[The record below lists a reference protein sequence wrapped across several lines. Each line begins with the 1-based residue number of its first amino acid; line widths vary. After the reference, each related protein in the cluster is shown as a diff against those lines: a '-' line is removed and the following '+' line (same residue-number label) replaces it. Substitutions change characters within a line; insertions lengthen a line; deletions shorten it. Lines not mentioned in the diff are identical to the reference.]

1 MNYGQPY
8 MMNPMMPNYN
18 YQSIYQPMQQNV
30 QQPIQKPQQV
40 EQTYRPQVYLQ
51 GKSVD
56 SIDVVKAMDIPL
68 NGTISYFQLTDGS
81 AIVTKQL
88 QQDGTS
94 KTMIYKP
101 VEENKP
107 VEKVDYVTKQEME
120 QAIQNIDN
128 SEIENNIS
136 YIKKQIQGLMEN
148 MKKINDNMNSKRKEF

>member
-1 MNYGQPY
+1 

-68 NGTISYFQLTDGS
+68 NGTISYFPLTDGS

-107 VEKVDYVTKQEME
+107 VEKVDYVTKQEIE